1 MRTKVKKYFI
11 AYLSLV
17 LILSNF
23 SFATT
28 LMMCKMGN
36 MQTSCSCTLE
46 QDNSSQGA
54 SLSKVNSCCESKT
67 YELSNSNIL
76 CLVKNDLTGNF
87 LSVIDV
93 INTEN
98 FTAGLSTFNESRI
111 TGELT
116 YHPPNSEIPILNSSL
131 LI

>member
-1 MRTKVKKYFI
+1 MRTKIKKYFI

-28 LMMCKMGN
+28 LMLCKMSN
-36 MQTSCSCTLE
+36 MQNSCSCTQL
-46 QDNSSQGA
+46 QDYSSQA
-54 SLSKVNSCCESKT
+54 TSLSKVNSCCESKT

-76 CLVKNDLTGNF
+76 SIVKNDLTGNF
-87 LSVIDV
+87 LSVIDI
-93 INTEN
+93 INTESI
-98 FTAGLSTFNESRI
+98 TAGLNMLNVSQI
-111 TGELT
+111 TGELS

>member
-1 MRTKVKKYFI
+1 MRTKIKKYFI

-28 LMMCKMGN
+28 LMLCKMSN
-36 MQTSCSCTLE
+36 MQTSCSCTQS
-46 QDNSSQGA
+46 QDHSSQGA

-76 CLVKNDLTGNF
+76 SIVKNDLTGNF
-87 LSVIDV
+87 LSIIDV
-93 INTEN
+93 INTESN
-98 FTAGLSTFNESRI
+98 AAGLSALYVSRI
-111 TGELT
+111 TGELS

>member
-28 LMMCKMGN
+28 LMMCKMSN
-36 MQTSCSCTLE
+36 MQSSCSCTLE
-46 QDNSSQGA
+46 QNHSSQEA
-54 SLSKVNSCCESKT
+54 SLSRVNSCCESKT

-76 CLVKNDLTGNF
+76 SIVKDDLTGNF
-87 LSVIDV
+87 LSVIDI

-98 FTAGLSTFNESRI
+98 I
-111 TGELT
+111 TGSLSSLNVSQINYELS

>member
-1 MRTKVKKYFI
+1 MRTKIRKYFI

-28 LMMCKMGN
+28 LMLCKMSN
-36 MQTSCSCTLE
+36 MQVSCSCTQSL
-46 QDNSSQGA
+46 DYSSQGA

-67 YELSNSNIL
+67 VELSNSNIL
-76 CLVKNDLTGNF
+76 SIVKNDLAGNF
-87 LSVIDV
+87 LSIIDV
-93 INTEN
+93 INTESIS
-98 FTAGLSTFNESRI
+98 AGLSTLIVSRI
-111 TGELT
+111 TNQNS

>member
-1 MRTKVKKYFI
+1 MRTKIKKYFI
-11 AYLSLV
+11 ANLSLV

-28 LMMCKMGN
+28 LMLCRMGN
-36 MQTSCSCTLE
+36 MQTSCSCTQSE
-46 QDNSSQGA
+46 DHSSQLA
-54 SLSKVNSCCESKT
+54 SLSKVNSCCENKT

-76 CLVKNDLTGNF
+76 SIVKNDLTGNF
-87 LSVIDV
+87 LSVINV
-93 INTEN
+93 INTESIS
-98 FTAGLSTFNESRI
+98 AGLSTLIVSRI
-111 TGELT
+111 TNQNS

>member
-1 MRTKVKKYFI
+1 MRTKIKKYFI

-28 LMMCKMGN
+28 LMLCNMSN
-36 MQTSCSCTLE
+36 MQTSCSCSQL
-46 QDNSSQGA
+46 QDYSSQVA

-131 LI
+131 II